1 MPDTRHPSIARRDDS
16 VLLVVDCQERLWP
29 VIDGSDAVAR
39 QVAILARGARILGV
53 PVVVTE
59 QYPKGLGH
67 TVPTV
72 MEAVADSPVL
82 EKSTFSCAGDAAFAE
97 HLRSYE
103 RGTVVVTGV
112 ETHIC
117 VQQTALDLLADGYRV
132 QIAADGV
139 GSRDPGNKATALR
152 RLERAD
158 AVMTCA
164 ESVLFEWMERC
175 DVPMFKE
182 IQGLLK

>member
-1 MPDTRHPSIARRDDS
+1 METRHPTVARKDDS
-16 VLLVVDCQERLWP
+16 VLVVVDCQERLWP
-29 VIDGSDAVAR
+29 VIDGHDAVER

-59 QYPKGLGH
+59 QYPRGLGH
-67 TVPTV
+67 TVAGV
-72 MEAVADSPVL
+72 KDAVGDAPIL
-82 EKSTFSCAGDAAFAE
+82 EKSTFSCAGDAAFAQ

-117 VQQTALDLLADGYRV
+117 VQQTALDLLADGYHV
-132 QIAADGV
+132 QIPTDGV
-139 GSRDPGNKATALR
+139 GSRSPENKATALR

-164 ESVLFEWMERC
+164 ESVLFDWMERC
-175 DVPMFKE
+175 DVPAFKE